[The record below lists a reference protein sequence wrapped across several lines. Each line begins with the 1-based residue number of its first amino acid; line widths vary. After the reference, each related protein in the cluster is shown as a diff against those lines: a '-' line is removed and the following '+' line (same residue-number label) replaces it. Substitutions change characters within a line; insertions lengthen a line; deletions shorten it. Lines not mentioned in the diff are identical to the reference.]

1 MAVELDAIERT
12 YDLIVWTLDR
22 IESFSKTYRI
32 PLGDRMQDTMYSV
45 LDLLVEA
52 KYTRG
57 ASKLPLLARAN
68 VLLERLRFQG
78 RIACDKGCLSPKQH
92 GHFARLVNDA
102 GTSVG
107 GWTKQQQRAK
117 TTRTAGGAAILLAVL
132 LGALVA

>member
-1 MAVELDAIERT
+1 MAAELDAIERT
-12 YDLIVWTLDR
+12 YDLIAWTLDR

-32 PLGDRMQDTMYSV
+32 PLGDRMQDTMYNV

-52 KYTRG
+52 KYTG
-57 ASKLPLLARAN
+57 GGSKLPLLARAN

-78 RIACDKGCLSPKQH
+78 RIACDKECISPKQH

-107 GWTKQQQRAK
+107 GWAKQQKRAK
-117 TTRTAGGAAILLAVL
+117 AMGTAGGAVILLAVL